1 MQSTALPA
9 LDEYNARVLACQEDA
24 FTLACY
30 ILGDESQAAQ
40 VVDAAVRQVYWC
52 FDGSEARC
60 REQILSAVAEG
71 CRRAATR
78 RPGGPAQGVFSTLSI
93 EERLAV
99 ILVDV
104 LALNYRQAA
113 EILRRPAT
121 QFARLLAQGR
131 CRVSSPT
138 KISTVQYVVKK

>member
-1 MQSTALPA
+1 MPA

-30 ILGDESQAAQ
+30 ALGDESLAEQ
-40 VVDAAVRQVYWC
+40 VVQAAVRQAYWC
-52 FDGSEARC
+52 FDGSDGRC
-60 REQILSAVAEG
+60 REQILSATAEG
-71 CRRAATR
+71 CRKASGR
-78 RPGGPAQGVFSTLSI
+78 RLVTQGALSAMPV

-113 EILRRPAT
+113 EILRRPAA
-121 QFARLLAQGR
+121 QFARLLTQGR
-131 CRVSSPT
+131 CKAMNENPGRPDHL
-138 KISTVQYVVKK
+138 

>member
-1 MQSTALPA
+1 MHSAALPA
-9 LDEYNARVLACQEDA
+9 LSEYNAKVLACQEDA

-30 ILGDESQAAQ
+30 SLGDDSQAAQ
-40 VVDAAVRQVYWC
+40 VVHAAVKQAFWC
-52 FDGSEARC
+52 FDGSENRC

-71 CRRAATR
+71 CRRSTARQPAAAT
-78 RPGGPAQGVFSTLSI
+78 QGVFSALPI

-104 LALNYRQAA
+104 LTLSYRQAA
-113 EILRRPAT
+113 EILRCPAT

-131 CRVSSPT
+131 CRVMNET
-138 KISTVQYVVKK
+138 TEAH

>member
-1 MQSTALPA
+1 MHASATPA
-9 LDEYNARVLACQEDA
+9 LSEYNARVLACQEDA

-30 ILGDESQAAQ
+30 ALGDDAQAVQVVQAAVKQ
-40 VVDAAVRQVYWC
+40 AYWC
-52 FDGSEARC
+52 FDGSDRRC
-60 REQILSAVAEG
+60 REQILSATAEG

-78 RPGGPAQGVFSTLSI
+78 GLAAQGVLAALPV

-104 LALNYRQAA
+104 LAMNYRQAA
-113 EILRRPAT
+113 EILRRPAA

-131 CRVSSPT
+131 CKVSS
-138 KISTVQYVVKK
+138 

>member
-1 MQSTALPA
+1 MHATARMPA

-30 ILGDESQAAQ
+30 TLGDESQAAQ
-40 VVDAAVRQVYWC
+40 VVQAAVRQAYWN
-52 FDGSEARC
+52 FDGSEERC
-60 REQILSAVAEG
+60 REQILSAIAEG
-71 CRRAATR
+71 CRRSAFR
-78 RPGGPAQGVFSTLSI
+78 GLGGSTQGVFTALPV

-104 LALNYRQAA
+104 LAMTYRQAA
-113 EILRRPAT
+113 EILRRPAA

-131 CRVSSPT
+131 CKVSSEF
-138 KISTVQYVVKK
+138 

>member
-1 MQSTALPA
+1 MHATAEPA
-9 LDEYNARVLACQEDA
+9 LSEYNAHVLACQEDA

-30 ILGDESQAAQ
+30 ALGDDAQAAQ
-40 VVDAAVRQVYWC
+40 VVQAAVRQAYWC

-71 CRRAATR
+71 CRRSAPR
-78 RPGGPAQGVFSTLSI
+78 RPTGNGILLSTLPI

-104 LALNYRQAA
+104 LNLSYRQGA
-113 EILRRPAT
+113 EILRRPAA

-131 CRVSSPT
+131 CRVMNNDPQ
-138 KISTVQYVVKK
+138 I

>member
-1 MQSTALPA
+1 MPAAAQSPA

-30 ILGDESQAAQ
+30 ALGDESQAVQ
-40 VVDAAVRQVYWC
+40 VVEAAVRQAYWC
-52 FDGSEARC
+52 FDGSEGRC
-60 REQILSAVAEG
+60 REQILSATAEG
-71 CRRAATR
+71 CRRAAAR
-78 RPGGPAQGVFSTLSI
+78 LPGGPEQGMLAALPV

-104 LALNYRQAA
+104 LALDYRQAA
-113 EILRRPAT
+113 EILRRPAA

-131 CRVSSPT
+131 CHAMNEPAGSAND
-138 KISTVQYVVKK
+138 

>member
-1 MQSTALPA
+1 MHAAVTPA

-30 ILGDESQAAQ
+30 ALGDDARAEQ
-40 VVDAAVRQVYWC
+40 VVQAAVRQAYWC
-52 FDGSEARC
+52 FDVAEGRC
-60 REQILSAVAEG
+60 REQILSATAEG
-71 CRRAATR
+71 CRRAASR
-78 RPGGPAQGVFSTLSI
+78 QPGGPAQGALSALPV

-131 CRVSSPT
+131 CKVSS
-138 KISTVQYVVKK
+138 